1 MTNTTINNFP
11 PEVFKKLKYYV
22 YRLMDPRN
30 GETFYVGKGK
40 DNRVFQ
46 HIKCVLASDQD
57 ELSQKLQVIREIQRA
72 GLEVIHVIHRHGMEQ
87 NVALEVEAALID
99 AFPSA
104 TNIMGGQGSNDYGP
118 MNAIEIMK
126 RYKAEEIEFQHKV
139 VMINV
144 NRSIDLVSTYD
155 AVRFAWRIDKNR
167 ASNADYVLAIEKGIV
182 VGAFVATEWKEATK
196 DNFPEFN
203 RNIDGRKGF
212 VGYEAESDI
221 QELYLHKSIPDSY
234 RKKGAAFPVKYSQN

>member
-11 PEVFKKLKYYV
+11 PEVSKKLKYYV
-22 YRLMDPRN
+22 YRLIDPRN

-46 HIKCVLASDQD
+46 HIKCVLTSDQD
-57 ELSQKLQVIREIQRA
+57 ELSQKLRVINEIKNA

-118 MNAIEIMK
+118 MNAIEIEK
-126 RYKAEEIEFQHKV
+126 RYKAEELDFQHNV

-144 NRSIDLVSTYD
+144 NRSVDHVSVYD
-155 AVRFAWRIDKNR
+155 AARFAWRISVER
-167 ASNADYVLAIEKGIV
+167 ASRADYVLAVEKGIV

-203 RNIDGRKGF
+203 RDIDGRKGF
-212 VGYEAESDI
+212 VGYEAEDEI
-221 QELYLHKSIPDSY
+221 KELYLSKRIPDSF
-234 RKKGAAFPVKYSQN
+234 RKKGASNPIKYSYN